1 MSLYWRAM
9 AWIGAS
15 LVLVTVISV
24 LVSAHER
31 RNAFA
36 EELRGRLDKA
46 AAQQAAA
53 VSDLLEKQDRGGA
66 ETALRGIAYD
76 PDFLA
81 ARLLDGQGRPFA
93 GVGAGDV
100 VIPMAEK
107 SERPVVVKDG
117 DTERRI
123 GTLQLYF
130 SRARLDALQRDALWR
145 ALRISL
151 LQLAAVLLATALV
164 LRALARPLAVLKD
177 RMLAVA
183 DGDLASPIPFT
194 DRRDPL
200 GAVARA
206 VELFS
211 HEMLARRRAAEA
223 LERAHFQLEARI
235 EERTRALSESE
246 ARFRTLFDNSPLP
259 KWVYSTRTLRFLEVN
274 DAALSKYGYTREE
287 FLAMTLM
294 DVRPPEE
301 AERLRSWLR
310 TAQGDRHHGLQWRH
324 RRKDG
329 HVFDVE
335 IFLRDTEFGGEPAR
349 LAIAIDISAR
359 KEAERQS
366 QRFFEITQDVIIV
379 TDSTGKI
386 LQASP
391 STVAVLGYRPA
402 EVVGRGGEEFILP
415 EDLETTRR
423 EIRAGRKGKTER
435 LFKGRYVH
443 KDGRVVPLLWKSTW
457 SEADAQHFIIGR
469 DMTEYERT
477 EDLLR
482 QAQKMEAV
490 GQLTGGVAHDFNN
503 ILMIIMANVEAL
515 EDEPER
521 LSGYQQES
529 VEGIARATKRASALT
544 RQLLAF
550 SRRQPLRPQ
559 LMNVNDLVVGTGKL
573 LQRTLGAQIEIDSV
587 LADELWNVEAD
598 ATQLETA
605 LVNLAINARDAM
617 PHGGR
622 LLIETRNVPLDES
635 GDGGNP
641 EPAIGDFVMLAVSD
655 TGSGMPPHVL
665 ARVFEPFFTTKGTG
679 KGTGLGLSM
688 VYGFIKQ
695 SNGHV
700 RISSEVGRGTT
711 VRLYLPRSDRQPGA
725 AADSQRAPLPRGTE
739 RILVVEDD
747 HDVRAGVVT
756 QLASLGYAIVQ
767 ASDGPSAIAACESAE
782 RPFDLLLTDV
792 IMPGAMNGRML
803 ADAVTRRW
811 PSTKVVFMSGYTEN
825 AMGHQGRLEEGMLLL
840 SKPFL
845 KRDLAQILRQALDPP
860 ASAG

>member
-1 MSLYWRAM
+1 MPLYWRAM

-15 LVLVTVISV
+15 LALVTVISV
-24 LVSAHER
+24 VVSAEER

-36 EELRGRLDKA
+36 EELRGRVDKA
-46 AAQQAAA
+46 AAWQAVALSDSLAMLNRDAA
-53 VSDLLEKQDRGGA
+53 VTVLQGGA
-66 ETALRGIAYD
+66 HG

-81 ARLLDGQGRPFA
+81 ARLLDEQGRVFVA
-93 GVGAGDV
+93 VGASDV
-100 VIPMAEK
+100 GTPQAEK
-107 SERPVVVKDG
+107 SERAVVVKDG
-117 DTERRI
+117 DRERRI

-130 SRARLDALQRDALWR
+130 SRARLEALQAEALGRAWR
-145 ALRISL
+145 LSL

-164 LRALARPLAVLKD
+164 LRALTRPLAALKD

-200 GAVARA
+200 GDIARA

-211 HEMLARRRAAEA
+211 YEMLARRRAALA
-223 LERAHFQLEARI
+223 LERAHRQLEARI
-235 EERTRALSESE
+235 EERTRALAESE
-246 ARFRTLFDNSPLP
+246 ARFRNLFDHSPVP
-259 KWVYSTRTLRFLEVN
+259 KWVYSTTTLRFLEVN
-274 DAALSKYGYTREE
+274 DAALSMYGYTREE
-287 FLAMTLM
+287 FLSLNLM
-294 DVRPPEE
+294 DIRPPEE

-310 TAQGDRHHGLQWRH
+310 TAQGNRHHGLHWRH

-329 HVFDVE
+329 RVFDVE
-335 IFLRDTEFGGEPAR
+335 IFLRDTEFDGEPAR
-349 LAIAIDISAR
+349 MGIMIDISAR

-379 TDSTGKI
+379 TDSMGKI

-391 STVAVLGYRPA
+391 STATVLGYQPD
-402 EVVGRGGEEFILP
+402 EVVGRGGEEFLLP
-415 EDLETTRR
+415 EDLEVTRR

-435 LFKGRYVH
+435 LFKGRYIH
-443 KDGRVVPLLWKSTW
+443 KDGHVVPLLWKSTW
-457 SEADAQHFIIGR
+457 SDPDGRHFFLGR

-482 QAQKMEAV
+482 QSQKMEAV

-503 ILMIIMANVEAL
+503 ILMVIMANVETL
-515 EDEPER
+515 EEEPER

-529 VEGIARATKRASALT
+529 IEGIARATKRASDLT

-573 LQRTLGAQIEIDSV
+573 LRRTLGEPIEIDSV
-587 LADELWNVEAD
+587 LADELSSVEVD
-598 ATQLETA
+598 AAQLEAA
-605 LVNLAINARDAM
+605 LVNLCINARDAM

-622 LLIETRNVPLDES
+622 LMIETRNVSLDES
-635 GDGGNP
+635 GDSANP

-655 TGSGMPPHVL
+655 TGTGMPPHVL

-700 RISSEVGRGTT
+700 RIYSEPGHGTT
-711 VRLYLPRSDRQPGA
+711 VRLYLPRSDRQPAA
-725 AADSQRAPLPRGTE
+725 AADSQRLALPRGTE
-739 RILVVEDD
+739 RVLVVEDD
-747 HDVRAGVVT
+747 DDVRAGVVT
-756 QLASLGYAIVQ
+756 QLASLGYTIVQ
-767 ASDGPSAIAACESAE
+767 ASDGPSAIAACEAAE

-792 IMPGAMNGRML
+792 IMPGPMNGRML
-803 ADAVTRRW
+803 ADEVAKRW

-825 AMGHQGRLEEGMLLL
+825 AMGRQGRLEEGMLLL
-840 SKPFL
+840 SKPFH
-845 KRDLAQILRQALDPP
+845 KRDLAQILRQALDP
-860 ASAG
+860 ARE